1 MTRQASVLSFKYK
14 RHHGARIRMVFISLW
29 LWLWRAV
36 FVYFFSICWFGEGVC
51 VCLASQQSWEEGTEV
66 SHTHPASTQSPNNP
80 LRWHLCY
87 SWQDTW
93 DHLYPESQVDI
104 RVHPALVHSVGLRE
118 CVPVPTVMTPCR
130 VFSLPPKP
138 LCSAHSSSLPP
149 TLRQPLFFSL
159 IEVIQVPYFDLANLI
174 AKRLM

>member
-1 MTRQASVLSFKYK
+1 MALALKSC
-14 RHHGARIRMVFISLW
+14 
-29 LWLWRAV
+29 
-36 FVYFFSICWFGEGVC
+36 ICLFLFNLLVWGGCVC

-80 LRWHLCY
+80 LGWHLCY